1 MKLDRWLLAALSLVL
16 FACPI
21 TAHADEAS
29 VDATLFG
36 FTAAAATP
44 FFDTSVRQ
52 AAESF
57 PNLVGFQ
64 WRMMDRYYEPV
75 AAE

>member
-36 FTAAAATP
+36 FTAAATP

-57 PNLVGFQ
+57 PNLVEFQ

>member
-21 TAHADEAS
+21 AAHADEAS

-36 FTAAAATP
+36 FTAAATP
-44 FFDTSVRQ
+44 FFDISVRQ
-52 AAESF
+52 AAESWDGSR
-57 PNLVGFQ
+57 PL
-64 WRMMDRYYEPV
+64 RRLRP
-75 AAE
+75 